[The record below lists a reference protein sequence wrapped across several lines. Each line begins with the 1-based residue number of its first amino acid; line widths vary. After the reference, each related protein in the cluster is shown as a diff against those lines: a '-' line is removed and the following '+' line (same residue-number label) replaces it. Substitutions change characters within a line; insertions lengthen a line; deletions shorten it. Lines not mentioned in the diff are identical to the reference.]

1 MSPIAAKMGEAKDNE
16 VYEEDLV
23 DYDEEVE
30 NVVDGAAANA
40 SVDVV
45 KKCVPIDLL
54 LPCCAFLPR
63 VRGRAI

>member
-1 MSPIAAKMGEAKDNE
+1 MGEAKDAE

-30 NVVDGAAANA
+30 NAVDGAAANP

-45 KKCVPIDLL
+45 KKCVPSMLL
-54 LPCCAFLPR
+54 SSSFYFSC
-63 VRGRAI
+63 

>member
-54 LPCCAFLPR
+54 LPAAFLPR

>member
-1 MSPIAAKMGEAKDNE
+1 MLIAAGMGEAKDAE

-30 NVVDGAAANA
+30 NAVDGAAANP

-45 KKCVPIDLL
+45 KKCVPSMLL
-54 LPCCAFLPR
+54 SSSFYFSC
-63 VRGRAI
+63 